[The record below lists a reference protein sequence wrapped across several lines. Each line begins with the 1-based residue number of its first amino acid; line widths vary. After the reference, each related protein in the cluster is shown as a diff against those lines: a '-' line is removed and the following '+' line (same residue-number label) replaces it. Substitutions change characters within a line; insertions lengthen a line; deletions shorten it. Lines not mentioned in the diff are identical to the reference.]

1 MMRTKARN
9 DMTKQF
15 LSLED
20 AVLIAQRE
28 FDIDPEIARIEFEQK
43 CYITDNQYTIGHYDG
58 LADAIEAITER
69 TKETGGEI
77 MAPSTYKYNVY
88 LYDDESPRFEDVPLK
103 TFRNIEYSQMV
114 DIAESATQFMDML
127 VVVEKALMTTEV
139 EDHGGNEEE

>member
-1 MMRTKARN
+1 MKSLYDIHTELAEAMRKTSEALGAALRGTLEQAMDASPVFAAYVKA
-9 DMTKQF
+9 
-15 LSLED
+15 
-20 AVLIAQRE
+20 IAE
-28 FDIDPEIARIEFEQK
+28 
-43 CYITDNQYTIGHYDG
+43 
-58 LADAIEAITER
+58 EAKETAEETER

-127 VVVEKALMTTEV
+127 VVVEKALILEGNASEMTTEV

>member
-1 MMRTKARN
+1 
-9 DMTKQF
+9 MTKQF

-77 MAPSTYKYNVY
+77 MAPITQKYNVY
-88 LYDDESPRFEDVPLK
+88 LFDDESPKFDAPLK
-103 TFRNIEYSQMV
+103 MFLGVDYSRMV
-114 DIAESATQFMDML
+114 DITDSATQFLDL
-127 VVVEKALMTTEV
+127 VVVVEKAVDDENVELTEA
-139 EDHGGNEEE
+139 EDHGRNEEE